1 MESKQTAVEW
11 LFEQLEEKGDARETP
26 SIRNIQFNLD
36 TSDYLELKRIA
47 LEKEKEQIIKAAYD
61 NMNAIEDDPLTD
73 AKEYYNEK
81 YGK

>member
-1 MESKQTAVEW
+1 MNKQTAVEW

>member
-1 MESKQTAVEW
+1 MNKQTAVEW

-47 LEKEKEQIIKAAYD
+47 KEMEKEQIIKAAYD

>member
-1 MESKQTAVEW
+1 MKKQTAVEW